1 MIFYSLLVL
10 FFFFYIFDKDGDD
23 GKKKQSLLARGNATM
38 RVSPSF
44 LSSKRVRCFAEVHKK
59 ILLGF
64 HINLNLYSITPQP

>member
-23 GKKKQSLLARGNATM
+23 GKKKLLLLARGNATM

-44 LSSKRVRCFAEVHKK
+44 LSSKRVRCFAEV
-59 ILLGF
+59 
-64 HINLNLYSITPQP
+64 

>member
-38 RVSPSF
+38 RAFYRQSAFVV
-44 LSSKRVRCFAEVHKK
+44 LRRHAEV
-59 ILLGF
+59 
-64 HINLNLYSITPQP
+64 